1 MYYFT
6 ESSEQ
11 LNNVDILST
20 LFLEMR
26 KTGLEWVTELD
37 WGATFASD
45 GLGI

>member
-11 LNNVDILST
+11 LNSVDILST

-26 KTGLEWVTELD
+26 KTGLE
-37 WGATFASD
+37 
-45 GLGI
+45 